1 METIKGIPNAAVHI
15 NIDTNEVSIDLDKL
29 NELSRLHPGD
39 VVEHYKSRSKRNVEY
54 PFDIDPDYVYRIIG
68 FACSTDDPTK
78 VSVIYKNIRSE
89 VAGSI
94 AKTWSRDYV
103 EFMDIVKQKIDSDE
117 FTNLEDDK
125 FEADKLMYRFTLI
138 DGLDKD
144 YLFRDKLHYMRTDVF

>member
-15 NIDTNEVSIDLDKL
+15 NIDTDEVSIDLDKL

-89 VAGSI
+89 VDGSI
-94 AKTWSRDYV
+94 AKTWSRDYA

>member
-15 NIDTNEVSIDLDKL
+15 NVDTNEVSIDLDKL
-29 NELSRLHPGD
+29 NECSRLHPGD

-89 VAGSI
+89 VDGSI

-125 FEADKLMYRFTLI
+125 FEADKLMYRFSLI
-138 DGLDKD
+138 DGPDKD

>member
-89 VAGSI
+89 VDGSI
-94 AKTWSRDYV
+94 AKTWSRNYA

-138 DGLDKD
+138 DGSDKD

>member
-15 NIDTNEVSIDLDKL
+15 NVDTNEVSIDLDKL
-29 NELSRLHPGD
+29 NEMSRLHPGD

-89 VAGSI
+89 VNGSI
-94 AKTWSRDYV
+94 AKTWSRDYA
-103 EFMDIVKQKIDSDE
+103 EFMDIV
-117 FTNLEDDK
+117 NLKDNK
-125 FEADKLMYRFTLI
+125 FEPDKLMYRFTLI
-138 DGLDKD
+138 PPGPDKD
-144 YLFRDKLHYMRTDVF
+144 YLFRDKLHYERYDVF